1 MFSEIAE
8 IKSIREQKSRLS
20 EREKELTDPML
31 TDLNMIGQLYEWF
44 KEILVSRNCPGRVD
58 SVTQRKKF
66 IFIVLYLYSPST
78 LAGGKMLVGLRDAIA
93 EAVQLKDKA
102 FISRN
107 VKVVA
112 FRHQYDKY
120 FRQDVD
126 WIYGEMITKLK
137 LL

>member
-20 EREKELTDPML
+20 EREKELTEPML

-78 LAGGKMLVGLRDAIA
+78 LAGGKIAVGLRDYLAITLG
-93 EAVQLKDKA
+93 LKA
-102 FISRN
+102 PTGISN
-107 VKVVA
+107 LCTNIM
-112 FRHQYDKY
+112 FLYDNYKNY
-120 FRQDVD
+120 RKDIE
-126 WIYGEMITKLK
+126 WIFTEITKRIK
-137 LL
+137 SA